1 MWIKQYVIADNQR
14 AIEMLDG
21 RFQRVLGPGRYWRF
35 GAPSRRELRLDNL
48 DRAEVA
54 VSGIDSL
61 LRTHRE
67 AIEAEIME
75 VDLGK
80 RELGLV
86 YQRGK
91 LMRVLAPGTRQFYWR
106 AAEAVDVV
114 HVDLGATAAID
125 AQLLLQLRAPG
136 SAELVKDTQAAA
148 VVVEVAPDSVGLVT
162 IDGVMQPPLAAGVY
176 GYWRYGRNL
185 RAELVDT
192 RLAELDVAGQ
202 EILTRDKVS
211 LRVNLVA
218 VFRVSDPVLARSK
231 VADVRAYAYRELQF
245 GLRQVIGTR
254 PLDALLADKGS
265 VDSGVSEYA
274 RAKLTEVGVSLVSVG
289 VKDLILP
296 GEMKA
301 ILNQVVEAE
310 KQAQANLVKRREE
323 TAATR
328 SLLNTAKIL
337 EESPLLMRLKEL
349 EALEKITDKVGQLT
363 VVGGFDSVMKGLLPS
378 AGR

>member
-1 MWIKQYVIADNQR
+1 MWIKRYVIADNQR
-14 AIEMLDG
+14 AIELVDG
-21 RFQRVLGPGRYWRF
+21 RFQRVLIPGRYWRL
-35 GAPSRRELRLDNL
+35 GVSARRELRVDCI
-48 DRAEVA
+48 DRAEVVIA
-54 VSGIDSL
+54 GIDALILS
-61 LRTHRE
+61 HRE
-67 AIEAEIME
+67 VLAEHILE

-91 LMRVLAPGTRQFYWR
+91 LVRLLAPGTRQYYWR
-106 AAEAVDVV
+106 AAEPVDVQR
-114 HVDLGATAAID
+114 VDLSESATVDPA
-125 AQLLLQLRAPG
+125 LLAQLRAPA
-136 SAELVKDTQAAA
+136 SADLARDIQAAA
-148 VVVEVAPDSVGLVT
+148 LLVEVAPDSVALVT
-162 IDGVMQPPLAAGVY
+162 VDGVLQAPLGAGVY
-176 GYWRYGRNL
+176 GYWRYGRSL
-185 RAELVDT
+185 KVDLVDT

-265 VDSGVSEYA
+265 VDGGISEYA
-274 RAKLTEVGVSLVSVG
+274 RAKLAEVGVSLVSVG

-310 KQAQANLVKRREE
+310 KQAQANLIKRREE

-363 VVGGFDSVMKGLLPS
+363 VVGGFESVMKGLLPAAS
-378 AGR
+378 R

>member
-1 MWIKQYVIADNQR
+1 MWIQRVIVADNQR
-14 AIEMLDG
+14 VIELVDG

-35 GAPSRRELRLDNL
+35 GVAARRELRAANL
-48 DRAEVA
+48 DRAEVSI
-54 VSGIDSL
+54 SGMDALIRS
-61 LRTHRE
+61 HRE
-67 AIEAEIME
+67 ALDAEVME

-91 LMRVLAPGTRQFYWR
+91 LARVLAPGTRQFYWR
-106 AAEAVDVV
+106 AAEPVEVRRVELDSTAV
-114 HVDLGATAAID
+114 ID
-125 AQLLLQLRAPG
+125 AALLVQLRAPA
-136 SAELVKDTQAAA
+136 SVDLARDIQTAA
-148 VVVEVAPDSVGLVT
+148 VIVEVAPDSVGLVT
-162 IDGVMQPPLAAGVY
+162 IDGVMQAPLAPGVY
-176 GYWRYGRNL
+176 GYWRFGRSL
-185 RAELVDT
+185 KADLVDT

-218 VFRVSDPVLARSK
+218 VYRISDPVLARSR
-231 VADVRAYAYRELQF
+231 VADVRSYAYRELQF

-265 VDSGVSEYA
+265 VDGGVSDYA
-274 RAKLTEVGVSLVSVG
+274 RVKLAEVGVSLVSVG

-310 KQAQANLVKRREE
+310 KQAQANLIKRREE

-328 SLLNTAKIL
+328 SLLNTAKII
-337 EESPLLMRLKEL
+337 EDSPVLMRLKEL

-363 VVGGFDSVMKGLLPS
+363 VVGGFEALMKGLLPGT
-378 AGR
+378 AR

>member
-1 MWIKQYVIADNQR
+1 MWMQKIVVADNQR
-14 AIEMLDG
+14 AVELLDG

-35 GAPSRRELRLDNL
+35 GLAGRPEVRVDTL
-48 DRAEVA
+48 DRAQ
-54 VSGIDSL
+54 VSLAGIETL
-61 LRTHRE
+61 MRTNRE
-67 AIEAEIME
+67 ALEREVFE

-86 YQRGK
+86 YERGK
-91 LMRVLAPGTRQFYWR
+91 LTRVLAPGSRQFYW
-106 AAEAVDVV
+106 
-114 HVDLGATAAID
+114 LGADPVRVERIPLEALAIEST
-125 AQLLLQLRAPG
+125 QL
-136 SAELVKDTQAAA
+136 AELRSPATVELQREIQAAA
-148 VVVEVAPDSVGLVT
+148 LIVEVAAEQVGLLMV
-162 IDGVMQPPLAAGVY
+162 DGALRAVLASGVY
-176 GYWRYGRNL
+176 GYWRYGRNV
-185 RAELVDT
+185 RVDVVDT
-192 RLAELDVAGQ
+192 RLSELEVAGQ

-218 VFRVSDPVLARSK
+218 VYRVTDAVLAKTR

-245 GLRQVIGTR
+245 GLRQAIGTR

-265 VDSGVSEYA
+265 IDGSVAEYA
-274 RAKLTEVGVSLVSVG
+274 KVKLGEVGITLTSVG

-310 KQAQANLVKRREE
+310 KQAQANLIKRREE

-337 EESPLLMRLKEL
+337 EESPVLMRLKEL
-349 EALEKITDKVGQLT
+349 EALEKITEKVGQLT
-363 VVGGFDSVMKGLLPS
+363 VIGGFESVMKGLLPQ
-378 AGR
+378 